1 MLSNICLSKISIIK
15 IIIAV
20 YYAVGVA
27 GLILPAT
34 SALFQRL
41 VPLTLISSIVVLLAF
56 HAKWEKKHVWVFAG
70 IALLGFLVEVLGIA
84 TGLVFGEYAYGNSLG
99 FKILGT
105 PPIIGINWLLLTY
118 SVYGI
123 LENTRISAVEKT
135 LAGALMLVG
144 FDIVLEPV
152 AIALDM
158 WSWGGGVVPL
168 QNYVAW
174 FVISIVF
181 LGMMHL
187 AKVRTNNPLAAFMFF
202 VQLAFFISLNFFI

>member
-1 MLSNICLSKISIIK
+1 MLSKIRFSKVLIIK

-56 HAKWEKKHVWVFAG
+56 HSKWEKKHVWVFAG

-158 WSWGGGVVPL
+158 WSWGGEVVPL